1 MSRSFVRRRAA
12 NRSLLPRP
20 SAVARVALMTG
31 SCNSD
36 RVHPARDHL
45 VLALDV
51 DSLDD
56 ALALVRR
63 LRPWFGVA
71 KVGLQL
77 FSAAGPDA
85 IAAVRD
91 EGLDVFADLKLHDI
105 PTTVGRA
112 ATVVGRTG
120 ARYLTTHA
128 AGGVVMV
135 RAAVD
140 GFEHGAAMAGH
151 PSPTTLA
158 VTVLTSDPDSGP
170 DVLAQR
176 VAVAVAAGAP
186 GLVCSAP
193 RRRAGPLG
201 LRGRDHPLPGD
212 PPGRVA
218 GRRPGEGGRSGRGG
232 RGGRRPPRAR
242 PRRHPRGR
250 SGGHRSRGRRR
261 GRGGARPARS
271 QVNPPLGGGDAGGR
285 WESRARVTSW
295 LRPRPSAPN
304 SAKPR

>member
-1 MSRSFVRRRAA
+1 VTE
-12 NRSLLPRP
+12 L
-20 SAVARVALMTG
+20 
-31 SCNSD
+31 
-36 RVHPARDHL
+36 HPARDHL

-63 LRPWFGVA
+63 LGPWFGVG

-135 RAAVD
+135 RAAVE
-140 GFEHGAAMAGH
+140 GFGHGAAMAGH

-193 RRRAGPLG
+193 DAERARSGFADATILCPGIRPAGSPADDQGEVAGPGEAAAAGADSSCSAGASPTRSPEATVAAAVADEVAALAR
-201 LRGRDHPLPGD
+201 LAPSLQPLP
-212 PPGRVA
+212 
-218 GRRPGEGGRSGRGG
+218 
-232 RGGRRPPRAR
+232 
-242 PRRHPRGR
+242 
-250 SGGHRSRGRRR
+250 
-261 GRGGARPARS
+261 
-271 QVNPPLGGGDAGGR
+271 GGDAGGAGGAALGCSATPPTSPR
-285 WESRARVTSW
+285 TARSRALKKAV
-295 LRPRPSAPN
+295 PGP
-304 SAKPR
+304 

>member
-1 MSRSFVRRRAA
+1 
-12 NRSLLPRP
+12 
-20 SAVARVALMTG
+20 MTEL
-31 SCNSD
+31 
-36 RVHPARDHL
+36 HPARDHL

-85 IAAVRD
+85 IAAVRN

-140 GFEHGAAMAGH
+140 GFEHGAATAGH

-176 VAVAVAAGAP
+176 VAVAVAAGARP
-186 GLVCSAP
+186 AWSARP
-193 RRRAGPLG
+193 PTPSGPDRGSRARSSSA
-201 LRGRDHPLPGD
+201 RGSARP
-212 PPGRVA
+212 
-218 GRRPGEGGRSGRGG
+218 GRRPTTRRGW
-232 RGGRRPPRAR
+232 PVRARR
-242 PRRHPRGR
+242 PRRAPTSSCSAAASPTRSLRRPRRPRWRTRSRRRSAGSRPGQPTPRGP
-250 SGGHRSRGRRR
+250 GCRG
-261 GRGGARPARS
+261 A
-271 QVNPPLGGGDAGGR
+271 LG
-285 WESRARVTSW
+285 E
-295 LRPRPSAPN
+295 PR
-304 SAKPR
+304 

>member
-1 MSRSFVRRRAA
+1 
-12 NRSLLPRP
+12 
-20 SAVARVALMTG
+20 MTEL
-31 SCNSD
+31 
-36 RVHPARDHL
+36 HPARDHL

-140 GFEHGAAMAGH
+140 GFGHGAAMAGH
-151 PSPTTLA
+151 PSPTTLV

-193 RRRAGPLG
+193 DAERARSGFADAIILC
-201 LRGRDHPLPGD
+201 PGIRPAGSPAD
-212 PPGRVA
+212 DQARVA
-218 GRRPGEGGRSGRGG
+218 GPGEAAAAGADLLVLGRGVTHAVAPEATAAAVADEVAAALA
-232 RGGRRPPRAR
+232 RLAPRST
-242 PRRHPRGR
+242 HP
-250 SGGHRSRGRRR
+250 SGVEMP
-261 GRGGARPARS
+261 GGAGRAA
-271 QVNPPLGGGDAGGR
+271 LG
-285 WESRARVTSW
+285 
-295 LRPRPSAPN
+295 
-304 SAKPR
+304 

>member
-1 MSRSFVRRRAA
+1 MIE
-12 NRSLLPRP
+12 P
-20 SAVARVALMTG
+20 
-31 SCNSD
+31 
-36 RVHPARDHL
+36 HPARDHL

-112 ATVVGRTG
+112 ATVMGRTG

-170 DVLAQR
+170 EVLAQR
-176 VAVAVAAGAP
+176 VAAAVAAGAP

-193 RRRAGPLG
+193 DAERARAGFADATILCPGIRPAGADLLVLG
-201 LRGRDHPLPGD
+201 RGVTHAVAPEVTAAAVADEVAAALARLGPRSTHPSGVEMPG
-212 PPGRVA
+212 GA
-218 GRRPGEGGRSGRGG
+218 GR
-232 RGGRRPPRAR
+232 A
-242 PRRHPRGR
+242 
-250 SGGHRSRGRRR
+250 
-261 GRGGARPARS
+261 A
-271 QVNPPLGGGDAGGR
+271 LG
-285 WESRARVTSW
+285 
-295 LRPRPSAPN
+295 
-304 SAKPR
+304 

>member
-1 MSRSFVRRRAA
+1 MSE
-12 NRSLLPRP
+12 L
-20 SAVARVALMTG
+20 
-31 SCNSD
+31 
-36 RVHPARDHL
+36 HPARDHL
-45 VLALDV
+45 VVALDV

-77 FSAAGPDA
+77 FSAAGPAA

-91 EGLDVFADLKLHDI
+91 EGVDVFADLKLHDI

-112 ATVVGRTG
+112 ATVIGATG

-128 AGGVVMV
+128 AGGVAMV
-135 RAAVD
+135 RAAVE
-140 GFEHGAAMAGH
+140 GFEHGAAAAGH
-151 PSPTTLA
+151 ARPTTLA

-193 RRRAGPLG
+193 DAERARSGFADAVILC
-201 LRGRDHPLPGD
+201 PGIRPAGAPAD
-212 PPGRVA
+212 DQARVA
-218 GRRPGEGGRSGRGG
+218 GPGEAIAAGADLLVLGRGITHSDA
-232 RGGRRPPRAR
+232 PEATAAAIADEVAEALPRLA
-242 PRRHPRGR
+242 PRSTPC
-250 SGGHRSRGRRR
+250 
-261 GRGGARPARS
+261 
-271 QVNPPLGGGDAGGR
+271 
-285 WESRARVTSW
+285 
-295 LRPRPSAPN
+295 
-304 SAKPR
+304 